1 MLATSLL
8 IFFFLGIW
16 GYIGEYIK
24 YFKTGDPNES
34 DENYWKFSYDF
45 KSSKKEE
52 FKPDNINFLKRRRF
66 RNRLV
71 FLLYIDILIIFLLIN
86 ILASQI
92 LEKITN

>member
-1 MLATSLL
+1 MLATSIL

-16 GYIGEYIK
+16 WYIAEYIK

-52 FKPDNINFLKRRRF
+52 FKPDNVDFLKRRRF

-71 FLLYIDILIIFLLIN
+71 FLLYIDVLIIFLLVN
-86 ILASQI
+86 SLASQI
-92 LEKITN
+92 LEKIVN